1 MGAFDGVGDAPV
13 ARQGVTEPRR
23 SGGDLFVEAEVLFD
37 CGDADCELEALV
49 EIGSHVILDDGEVG
63 RVVIK
68 NLRVIGERRF
78 HVRDVVFGRHLA
90 FDFGDVVGDRG
101 EAALHGRED
110 SVERCLALL
119 CSSSSRPYMGSISRW
134 SAGARVRRRFC

>member
-1 MGAFDGVGDAPV
+1 L
-13 ARQGVTEPRR
+13 VTHL
-23 SGGDLFVEAEVLFD
+23 SHGEVLFD

-90 FDFGDVVGDRG
+90 FDFGDGEMAGLPPPMRRG
-101 EAALHGRED
+101 PRRAGITRWRDHRGSRFYHSSPAADGH
-110 SVERCLALL
+110 
-119 CSSSSRPYMGSISRW
+119 P
-134 SAGARVRRRFC
+134 RRRFEDGPGRGLSGVGVHEVRDCRCRRVA